1 MIDGDS
7 ASVAEAICMLSAL
20 TKRPINQNISVTG
33 SINQLGEVQ
42 AIGGVNEKIEGFFK
56 VCESL
61 DSYKDKGVLIPS
73 SNKDELILMP
83 EVEKAIED
91 GDFHIYIM
99 DTLED
104 AIETLIL
111 REDETLEDFYI
122 SLNEELNKYKNKK
135 EDK

>member
-1 MIDGDS
+1 MFVRNI
-7 ASVAEAICMLSAL
+7 LSFL
-20 TKRPINQNISVTG
+20 SNVIS
-33 SINQLGEVQ
+33 I
-42 AIGGVNEKIEGFFK
+42 
-56 VCESL
+56 
-61 DSYKDKGVLIPS
+61 SYKGVLIPS

-111 REDETLEDFYI
+111 RKDETLKDFYI